1 MKVKKKILFLNVDID
16 VYNFL
21 IRQISKTEFIVDVY
35 EYDDRKLNIGLI
47 GKIKKYDYV
56 FIDKNLK
63 VLSKKKIKDINIA
76 YIDYNQ
82 DFFSD
87 NKITQ
92 NEMLIANLNKIY
104 TYDSSK
110 YNGLENIISIGNI
123 YNDITRM
130 IVNEKKDISDYLMSE
145 ILKDKVIISISD
157 KGEALKLKRS
167 IDLEFPYEVFW
178 NIKNIKE
185 NNLQSENYV
194 INENLKLYIYSADI
208 IITDDYSIATYAIF
222 MGKRVVLY
230 EDEKQ
235 VLEMMRE
242 NRFIVDKIQT
252 QEYVMRDI
260 VVDFLDSKV
269 YKKGR

>member
-110 YNGLENIISIGNI
+110 YNGL
-123 YNDITRM
+123 
-130 IVNEKKDISDYLMSE
+130 
-145 ILKDKVIISISD
+145 
-157 KGEALKLKRS
+157 
-167 IDLEFPYEVFW
+167 
-178 NIKNIKE
+178 
-185 NNLQSENYV
+185 
-194 INENLKLYIYSADI
+194 
-208 IITDDYSIATYAIF
+208 
-222 MGKRVVLY
+222 
-230 EDEKQ
+230 
-235 VLEMMRE
+235 
-242 NRFIVDKIQT
+242 
-252 QEYVMRDI
+252 
-260 VVDFLDSKV
+260 
-269 YKKGR
+269 